1 MKQYTEKDFEE
12 LQIKDDFM
20 FGIVMREPL
29 FCKQFLERVLG
40 VKISRINYPDY
51 QKTIDLKADAK
62 GIRLDIYVWDEE
74 GNIYDIDMQ
83 ASEKKNIPKR
93 IRYYQGMVDLN
104 ILKKGEDYKKL
115 KRSFIIFVCTFD
127 VFKEGRHIYTFE
139 NRCLQNPG
147 LVLGD
152 DTVKIILNTKGT
164 MDDVT
169 PELKRLL
176 DYIDNNEPED
186 EYTRELEKEV
196 ESVKKNEKWRLNYM
210 TLQMRYQEIYEEGK
224 EEGRKEAVSEYI
236 LDLLSDLGSV
246 SDDLKAKIKSEDNEL
261 TLKAMFRLAA
271 RSESIEMFLSGLRRL
286 IT

>member
-1 MKQYTEKDFEE
+1 MEKAFEE

-20 FGIVMREPL
+20 FGAVMREPG

-40 VKISRINYPDY
+40 VRISRINYPDY

-83 ASEKKNIPKR
+83 ASENKNIPKR
-93 IRYYQGMVDLN
+93 TRYYQGMVDLN

-127 VFKEGRHIYTFE
+127 VFEEGRHIYTFE

-176 DYIDNNEPED
+176 DYIDSSEPED
-186 EYTRELEKEV
+186 DYTRELEKEV
-196 ESVKKNEKWRLNYM
+196 ESVKKDDKWRVSYM
-210 TLQMRYQEIYEEGK
+210 TLQMRYQEKYEEGLEQGLEQGAHNEK
-224 EEGRKEAVSEYI
+224 CKSAIRMLKSGKFSLEETALY
-236 LDLLSDLGSV
+236 
-246 SDDLKAKIKSEDNEL
+246 
-261 TLKAMFRLAA
+261 
-271 RSESIEMFLSGLRRL
+271 SGLPIEQVL
-286 IT
+286 EVKEKYPS

>member
-1 MKQYTEKDFEE
+1 MEKAFEE

-20 FGIVMREPL
+20 FGAVMREPG

-40 VKISRINYPDY
+40 VRISRINYPDY

-83 ASEKKNIPKR
+83 ASENKNIPKR
-93 IRYYQGMVDLN
+93 TRYYQGMVDLN

-127 VFKEGRHIYTFE
+127 IFGEGRHIYTFE

-176 DYIDNNEPED
+176 DYIDSSEPED
-186 EYTRELEKEV
+186 DYTRELEKEV
-196 ESVKKNEKWRLNYM
+196 ESVKKDDKWRVSYM
-210 TLQMRYQEIYEEGK
+210 TLQMRYQEKYEEGLEQGEK
-224 EEGRKEAVSEYI
+224 IGRQKGEQIGREEGIKQSAIRM
-236 LDLLSDLGSV
+236 LSSGKLS
-246 SDDLKAKIKSEDNEL
+246 NEEVAAYSGL
-261 TLKAMFRLAA
+261 TLEQVLEIK
-271 RSESIEMFLSGLRRL
+271 ED
-286 IT
+286 ITNYE

>member
-20 FGIVMREPL
+20 FGIVMREPC

-176 DYIDNNEPED
+176 DYIDSNEPED

-210 TLQMRYQEIYEEGK
+210 TLQMRYQEIYEEGLECGLAQGLEQGAHNEK
-224 EEGRKEAVSEYI
+224 CKSAIKMLNAGK
-236 LDLLSDLGSV
+236 LSDEEVALYSG
-246 SDDLKAKIKSEDNEL
+246 L
-261 TLKAMFRLAA
+261 TLEQVLEIK
-271 RSESIEMFLSGLRRL
+271 EDCVNY
-286 IT
+286 TD

>member
-20 FGIVMREPL
+20 FGIVMREPC